1 MELAEKR
8 YIERPASFVERV
20 ARRAELARRQEAAR
34 QDKGL
39 APRVDLPALTRM
51 FSVALHGGAAA
62 QEGAQGSEGADRDTL
77 LKLFDARIAHQ
88 ARPQ

>member
-8 YIERPASFVERV
+8 YIERPASFGKRV

-34 QDKGL
+34 RDEGL
-39 APRVDLPALTRM
+39 
-51 FSVALHGGAAA
+51 SVALHGGAAA
-62 QEGAQGSEGADRDTL
+62 QEGAQASEGADRDTL
-77 LKLFDARIAHQ
+77 SKLFDARIAHQ